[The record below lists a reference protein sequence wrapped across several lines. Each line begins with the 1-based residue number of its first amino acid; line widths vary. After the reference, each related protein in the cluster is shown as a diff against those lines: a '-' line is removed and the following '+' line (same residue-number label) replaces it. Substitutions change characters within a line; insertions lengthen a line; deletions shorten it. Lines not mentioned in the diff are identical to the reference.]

1 MSAHDQMRA
10 MLDQLMGTSRN
21 GDDTRYRLKFSDPK
35 VCKSFL
41 LTCCPHEI
49 LSSTRMDLGECP
61 KVHDLALRADYEQAS
76 AQKDYF
82 YDIDAMEHLQ
92 SFITDC
98 DRRTESAKKRLAETQ
113 EELSAEV
120 AAKANKVHDLA
131 EQIGKKLAKAEG
143 LGADGM
149 VEESM
154 KLMEEVE
161 DLRKRKAAAEQ
172 EYRNSM
178 PASSYQQQKLRVCEV
193 CSAYLGI
200 HDNDRRLADHFG
212 GKLHLGF
219 IKIREKLEELKK
231 TVESRREK
239 RREERELERNA
250 RFGEIADYDVTR
262 DHDRDRERY
271 RESDRD
277 RRERYREGDRERRRR
292 RSRSRTRSRERR
304 RRRSRSRVIQEA
316 RKGQDELEGLGRESV
331 ILVHVTGHRRE
342 SEHQKTELLR
352 TEHQKTEHQ
361 KTELLKSVCHGIQKT
376 TESHR
381 ITYRQKYQ
389 IGETAVQRMVK
400 LQMIGPEMAWNKI
413 STADCGTNEFVYS
426 DKPATECFRCYSSFS
441 ILFVITLLTIYII
454 SYTMFI
460 FSLSCG
466 KMLCH
471 LHDTFLS
478 HLHITVIYNFRQIHI
493 T

>member
-1 MSAHDQMRA
+1 MCQELNCSRLFPCPNNAQCWAYFAEWRLPRKLLH
-10 MLDQLMGTSRN
+10 LGETSRLEVRFT
-21 GDDTRYRLKFSDPK
+21 DAK

-41 LTCCPHEI
+41 LGCCPHEI
-49 LSSTRMDLGECP
+49 LSSTRMDLGDCP
-61 KVHDLALRADYEQAS
+61 KIHDLALRADYEKAS
-76 AQKDYF
+76 KTKDFY

-98 DRRTESAKKRLAETQ
+98 DRRTEQAKKRLAETQ

-131 EQIGKKLAKAEG
+131 EQIGKKLAKAEQ

-161 DLRKRKAAAEQ
+161 DLRKRKAGAEQ

-239 RREERELERNA
+239 RREEREAERNA
-250 RFGEIADYDVTR
+250 RFGEIADYDIT
-262 DHDRDRERY
+262 
-271 RESDRD
+271 
-277 RRERYREGDRERRRR
+277 RR
-292 RSRSRTRSRERR
+292 RSRSRERSRRE
-304 RRRSRSRVIQEA
+304 RRSRSRDRHSRSHDRSRSRERSSRDRTSRSREEDRRLPNEPEYKGEA
-316 RKGQDELEGLGRESV
+316 RGSPENGEISDERSREP
-331 ILVHVTGHRRE
+331 
-342 SEHQKTELLR
+342 
-352 TEHQKTEHQ
+352 
-361 KTELLKSVCHGIQKT
+361 
-376 TESHR
+376 
-381 ITYRQKYQ
+381 
-389 IGETAVQRMVK
+389 GER
-400 LQMIGPEMAWNKI
+400 
-413 STADCGTNEFVYS
+413 D
-426 DKPATECFRCYSSFS
+426 
-441 ILFVITLLTIYII
+441 
-454 SYTMFI
+454 
-460 FSLSCG
+460 
-466 KMLCH
+466 
-471 LHDTFLS
+471 
-478 HLHITVIYNFRQIHI
+478 
-493 T
+493 